1 MKFASSLS
9 DLPLDL
15 DFSPDIIEQV
25 QKDET
30 DLAEAR
36 FSRLRNTYEETC
48 ACLYITSVFCLIF
61 SCRGSQ
67 DHVGASRCGRD
78 VGKHRLL
85 HL

>member
-30 DLAEAR
+30 DSAEAR
-36 FSRLRNTYEETC
+36 FSRLRNTYKETC
-48 ACLYITSVFCLIF
+48 DAVCLLIHYIGFLSDLLLQRFP
-61 SCRGSQ
+61 GSRR
-67 DHVGASRCGRD
+67 S
-78 VGKHRLL
+78 LTMWT
-85 HL
+85 